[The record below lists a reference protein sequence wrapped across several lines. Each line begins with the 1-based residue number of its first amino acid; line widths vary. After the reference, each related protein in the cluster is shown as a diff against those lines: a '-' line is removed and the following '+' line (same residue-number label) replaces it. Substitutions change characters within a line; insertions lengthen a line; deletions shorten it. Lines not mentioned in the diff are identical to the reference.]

1 MKKETN
7 HALYQLIRDYMN
19 AMGTSHTTLVALD
32 TYMDAIERIKC
43 QETAFMDHLTE
54 LNNVICNTEPKV
66 IPLVHLIEEFNEEMQ
81 PYKGSSL
88 ETAKQK
94 AVSILRQKRE
104 RFESDTRKVTENC
117 VKNIAADDFIIAH
130 SPTGYIRDAFIY
142 AYVELKRK
150 FRVLILKNNFL
161 RTKNLVNALEQHQIP
176 HLLIPE
182 YNLSHFLQHT
192 NKLFIGAVSVTSDKR
207 AVTGIGTANVV
218 SLCRWHRVPVYLFV
232 ETIKVSH
239 KALPDQNIYREEQD
253 QAETDFTFHMTTFS
267 HDFIELQMVDHL
279 ITEKGETD
287 LP

>member
-1 MKKETN
+1 MKTETN

-32 TYMDAIERIKC
+32 TYMDAIGRIKC
-43 QETAFMDHLTE
+43 PEAAFMDHLME

-66 IPLVHLIEEFNEEMQ
+66 VPLVHLIEEFKTEMQ
-81 PYKGSSL
+81 SCRDRSL
-88 ETAKQK
+88 EEAKQR
-94 AVSILRQKRE
+94 AVAILRQKRE

-117 VKNIAADDFIIAH
+117 VQNIAPDDFIIAH
-130 SPTGYIRDAFIY
+130 SSTGYIRNAFIY
-142 AYVELKRK
+142 AHVELKRK

-161 RTKNLVNALEQHQIP
+161 RTKNLVGALEQHQIP
-176 HLLIPE
+176 HLVIPE

-192 NKLFIGAVSVTSDKR
+192 NRLFIGAVSVTADKQ

-232 ETIKVSH
+232 ETIKFSH
-239 KALPDQNIYREEQD
+239 KALPDQHIYKEEQD
-253 QAETDFTFHMTTFS
+253 HAETDFTFHMTTFS
-267 HDFIELQMVDHL
+267 HDFIGLQMVDHL
-279 ITEKGETD
+279 ITEKGEAK